1 MNSKKLFTELVL
13 KIHLNESVDEINR
26 MILMLMEHEFGL
38 TTSEILTGREV
49 QWNLQTESNWSEYI
63 DRLNH
68 NEPVQYIIGEAD
80 LYGRRFKVNRSVLIP
95 RPETEELVYL
105 VINRVKKDYPN
116 GAKIL
121 DVGTGSGCIAITL
134 KLELKQSEVFATD
147 ISQGALQ
154 VASQNAR
161 HHAAS
166 VTFLHHDVLHDPI
179 PMKNLDILVSN
190 PPYIAR
196 HEQVSLKPNVVEFEP
211 HTALF
216 VEDVDPL
223 LFYRALAD
231 QGKTA
236 LKHGGLAMV
245 EINERLG
252 HETAEVFLQAGYNPV
267 SVIPDLSG
275 KDRIVIATHSP
286 K

>member
-13 KIHLNESVDEINR
+13 KIHLNEPVDEINR

-38 TTSEILTGREV
+38 TMSEILTGREV

-63 DRLNH
+63 DRMNH

-80 LYGRRFKVNRSVLIP
+80 FYGRRFKVNRSVLIP

-166 VTFLHHDVLHDPI
+166 VTFLHHDVLHELI
-179 PMKNLDILVSN
+179 PVKNLDILVSN

-196 HEQVSLKPNVVEFEP
+196 YEQNLMNPNVVKYEP
-211 HTALF
+211 HIALF
-216 VEDVDPL
+216 VNDNDPL
-223 LFYRALAD
+223 LFFKALAD
-231 QGKTA
+231 QGKAA
-236 LKHGGLAMV
+236 LKPGGQILV

-252 HETAEVFLQAGYNPV
+252 AEIVELFLQSGYNSV
-267 SVIPDLSG
+267 SVIQDLSG